1 MKDSHTNPSSRA
13 KRGISNYLSFLNKIR
28 MNTQQLQGATA
39 TGGNSPSD
47 CVPSAGIDFGYCGI
61 QQTESRSFTLSNPT
75 SVVPVKFEF

>member
-1 MKDSHTNPSSRA
+1 
-13 KRGISNYLSFLNKIR
+13 